1 MSADHNLS
9 LIATTAFGL
18 EKVVAR
24 ELQQLGY
31 TEQQVENGR
40 VRFSGDA
47 AAICR
52 ANLWLR
58 SADRVL
64 VEVGDFPCTDFGELF
79 DQTAALPWEQW
90 LAADSQFPVRGRSVR
105 STLASVPDCQRL
117 VKKAIATRLQRIYDQ
132 DWCPETGPEYTIE
145 IAVVNDRAL
154 LTIDT
159 SGAGLHK
166 RGYRTL
172 VGAAPLRE
180 TLAAALVQLSYWNR
194 ERPFADPCCGSGTI
208 PIEAALIGRN
218 IAPGLNRSFAAED
231 WPQIPAAVWS
241 EARTEARDLITPPLP
256 IRMLATDIDS
266 RALRLARPHAEAA
279 GVADDIHFQ
288 TRPLAEFSSS
298 RPYGCLI
305 TNPPYG
311 ERLGD
316 SDTLQSLY
324 GDMRRAFGELEKW
337 SLYVL
342 TADPQFERHIER
354 KADRRRKLYN
364 ARIACTYYQ
373 FYGPRPPKRTGE
385 PPTDEA
391 SEQTGE

>member
-90 LAADSQFPVRGRSVR
+90 LEADSQFPVRGRSVR

-159 SGAGLHK
+159 SGARSAQARLPHPG
-166 RGYRTL
+166 G
-172 VGAAPLRE
+172 G
-180 TLAAALVQLSYWNR
+180 
-194 ERPFADPCCGSGTI
+194 GT
-208 PIEAALIGRN
+208 
-218 IAPGLNRSFAAED
+218 
-231 WPQIPAAVWS
+231 
-241 EARTEARDLITPPLP
+241 
-256 IRMLATDIDS
+256 
-266 RALRLARPHAEAA
+266 AA
-279 GVADDIHFQ
+279 GD
-288 TRPLAEFSSS
+288 TRRGTGPAELLEPGATVRRSVL
-298 RPYGCLI
+298 RKR
-305 TNPPYG
+305 N
-311 ERLGD
+311 D
-316 SDTLQSLY
+316 S
-324 GDMRRAFGELEKW
+324 
-337 SLYVL
+337 
-342 TADPQFERHIER
+342 H
-354 KADRRRKLYN
+354 
-364 ARIACTYYQ
+364 
-373 FYGPRPPKRTGE
+373 
-385 PPTDEA
+385 
-391 SEQTGE
+391 